1 LCSMCPANGE
11 LENGDPESPV
21 DFLCQVAHLRAYTL
35 GYAAPEHGVEHAVCP
50 NCEGGRNHLL
60 LLEAADRID
69 HQKAE
74 INLLLEG
81 GPSSPVLN
89 VLQPVTGCRTGGCNS
104 CLAVHA

>member
-1 LCSMCPANGE
+1 MCPANGE

-35 GYAAPEHGVEHAVCP
+35 GYAVPGHAVEHANCP
-50 NCEGGRNHLL
+50 NCEGGRNHLA
-60 LLEAADRID
+60 LLEAAVRID

-81 GPSSPVLN
+81 RPASPVLN
-89 VLQPVTGCRTGGCNS
+89 VLQTAGGCRSGGCNTS
-104 CLAVHA
+104 SAVHA